1 MKVSVVWDAD
11 KVMIHSVICQVK
23 CVRGAK
29 SLALGSKF
37 PKRKIIA
44 TVKIELREHATIEK
58 PHDY

>member
-1 MKVSVVWDAD
+1 MNVSVVWDAD

-29 SLALGSKF
+29 SLALSSKF
-37 PKRKIIA
+37 PKRKIIV

>member
-1 MKVSVVWDAD
+1 MNVSVVWDAD

-37 PKRKIIA
+37 SKRKIIA
-44 TVKIELREHATIEK
+44 TVKIELCEHATIEK
-58 PHDY
+58 PHDD